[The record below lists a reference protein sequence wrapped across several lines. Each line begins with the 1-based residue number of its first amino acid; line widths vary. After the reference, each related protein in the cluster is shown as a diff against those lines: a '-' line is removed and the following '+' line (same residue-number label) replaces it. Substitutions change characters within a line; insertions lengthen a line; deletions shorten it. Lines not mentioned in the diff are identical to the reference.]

1 MQLTTGDTQTLGGNA
16 SAKNTPS
23 QNTPSNIHG
32 VFVIESKPPHHF
44 LEGDARFKK
53 LTGYTNEE
61 DFGTEFS
68 SMIHEQDYMRFKHGI
83 IDQLSL
89 SNHTHHRFR
98 LRCKDGSY
106 LSVRVQGDYF
116 QLKDGREILRYA
128 ITDSIPID
136 DIALENLRAKSD
148 LEVFARTIHT
158 GLSKHL
164 CDHQLSL
171 LWANDYFYQL
181 GGYSKEDWETIHG
194 NNTLNIIYQK
204 DLAGIISKIA
214 DITETNTVEMD
225 FRIIC
230 QDKALKWIHASAGFS
245 GEIHD
250 NFRVINVILSD
261 ITPLMT
267 AEHNAR
273 IATKQYM
280 ILSDISEEIAYEYSF
295 STDTLTLSKRYERHF
310 DFPQVIEHPGEVL
323 TDTAYVSDDTRE
335 VFLRI
340 LNDALQGVSDGNG
353 EFRLKERDGKYAWY
367 YTSFSCITDDNGH
380 VVKFVGLLKN
390 VDAQKENQEI
400 LIKKSQLDNATGLYN
415 KGTIEHLIQKSLS
428 YLIDSRQDALMLIDI
443 DDFKQINDTFG
454 HLKGDEVIVSVAK
467 AMQSVTTANDM
478 AGRSGG
484 DEFVIYFS
492 DVLDTTMLIEKAASI
507 ADTLRQEYPGT
518 SNVPKVTLSIGIALA
533 AMGTTYETL
542 LNDADTAL
550 YNAKSK
556 GKNCSVL
563 YNASMERTEYTN
575 QRHTPGVPSKAP
587 YESLINSIVEALDR
601 AHSTDSALNQVMTYL
616 GTNLPIDKIGIFE
629 YTQEHNYLNCTYQWN
644 KNPLDSTRAME
655 QRIPATPFEE
665 LYSTSTNGIFYS
677 PDTRQIQL
685 MNPDSVPDPNYVCQ
699 LAVTKIMDGS
709 RLMGFISIAS
719 TDLENKWTPELKNLF
734 VWITHLLGPHVKK
747 KASDDTFYSLRETT
761 KVMLDTLPQLIYIV
775 DKDTRSLLFMNKA
788 FYKAYPDSELYEKC
802 YHAIYGKASPCA
814 NCPLNLSSE
823 AFRQNPLHPTAMD
836 VNSFHFTTVA
846 TSWRGLHDSY
856 MITAT
861 PMEEQSEY
869 EKENLALKE
878 QILLE
883 RQLAESSYIDTTT
896 GYSNFEKFKLD
907 AQQVLDTQLDNDY
920 VLIYGNIRNFKV
932 LNENYGHDVGDRILR
947 TVCDVLN
954 RYQQVDEPFARV
966 ISDTFV
972 IMKRFIG
979 EDTQITA
986 FQYICKEIT
995 KACSYIE
1002 VNFPV
1007 HFNAGMLVIDEELR
1021 THSLNSLIDRA
1032 AIAYKTVKKQPQ
1044 GGIAYYDQELHDHMQ
1059 YNAHLE
1065 NNMVDALEN
1074 GEFLPYL
1081 QPKFSIGEKRII
1093 GCEVLVRW
1101 KSPQQGF
1108 LVPDK
1113 FIPLF
1118 EQNGFISEVDLYMF
1132 REVCKLMR
1140 TYLDRSLPIY
1150 PCSVNVSRITLMK
1163 HDFIKN
1169 VLDII
1174 KEYDIPTEN
1183 IEFEV
1188 TENVFMEEPDAVISV
1203 LKELKSHG
1211 FSISMDD
1218 FGSGYSSLTLLRDL
1232 PIDIVKL
1239 DKEFLKD
1246 SANNDNTYLIMKSVI
1261 DMAHAMEMKVV
1272 CEGIETEEQA
1282 QALDELGCEIGQGYL
1297 FAKPMPV
1304 DDYNSIAYKKDG
1316 QK

>member
-1 MQLTTGDTQTLGGNA
+1 MEITLGDTQTLGGSA
-16 SAKNTPS
+16 SEKS
-23 QNTPSNIHG
+23 TPSNIQG
-32 VFVIESKPPHHF
+32 IFVIESKSPHHF
-44 LEGDARFKK
+44 LEGDSSFQR

-61 DFGTEFS
+61 DFGTEFVF
-68 SMIHEQDYMRFKHGI
+68 MTHEQDYMLLKHSI

-98 LRCKDGSY
+98 LKCKDGSY
-106 LSVRVQGDYF
+106 LFVHVQGDYF
-116 QLKDGREILRYA
+116 KLKDGREILKCA
-128 ITDSIPID
+128 ITDSMPID
-136 DIALENLRAKSD
+136 DIVLENFQSKSD
-148 LEVFARTIHT
+148 LEVFAKTIHT

-181 GGYSKEDWETIHG
+181 GGYTREDLENLYG
-194 NNTLNIIYQK
+194 NNILSMIYQK

-214 DITETNTVEMD
+214 EITETNTVEMN

-230 QDKALKWIHASAGFS
+230 QDGSLKWIHAAAGFS

-267 AEHNAR
+267 AERDAR

-295 STDTLTLSKRYERHF
+295 STDTLTLSKRYERYF
-310 DFPQVIEHPGEVL
+310 DFPQIMEHPGKKL
-323 TDTAYVSDDTRE
+323 KNTDYISDDTRE
-335 VFLRI
+335 VFLEI
-340 LNDALQGVSDGNG
+340 LSNALRGVPEGSG
-353 EFRLKERDGKYAWY
+353 EFKLRERDGNYAWY
-367 YTSFSCITDDNGH
+367 YTSFSSITDDGGN

-390 VDAQKENQEI
+390 IDMQKQNQEI
-400 LIKKSQLDNATGLYN
+400 LIKKSQLDTATGLLN
-415 KGTIEHLIQKSLS
+415 KGTSEHFIQKSLS
-428 YLIDSRQDALMLIDI
+428 CLNDSQADALMLIDI

-454 HLKGDEVIVSVAK
+454 HLKGDEVIISIAK
-467 AMQSVTTANDM
+467 AMQKVITANDM
-478 AGRSGG
+478 AGRIGG
-484 DEFVIYFS
+484 DEFAIYFS
-492 DVLDTTMLIEKAASI
+492 DVLDTAMLIEKAASI
-507 ADTLRQEYPGT
+507 ANTLRQEYPGT
-518 SNVPKVTLSIGIALA
+518 PNAPKVTLSIGIATA
-533 AMGTTYETL
+533 TMGTTYETL

-550 YNAKSK
+550 YNAKSQ
-556 GKNCSVL
+556 GKNRSLL
-563 YNASMERTEYTN
+563 YNDSMARTEYTN
-575 QRHTPGVPSKAP
+575 QHRIPGNTKINR

-601 AHSTDSALNQVMTYL
+601 AHSTDSGLNQVLTYL

-629 YTQEHNYLNCTYQWN
+629 YTQDRKYLNCTYQWN
-644 KNPLDSTRAME
+644 RNPLDSTKAKE

-665 LYSTSTNGIFYS
+665 LYSIGNNGIFYS

-685 MNPDSVPDPNYVCQ
+685 TNPDTVPDPSYVCQ
-699 LAVTKIMDGS
+699 LAVTKIEDGS

-719 TDLENKWTPELKNLF
+719 TDLENKWSQELKSLF

-747 KASDDTFYSLRETT
+747 KASDDTFFSLREST
-761 KVMLDTLPQLIYIV
+761 KVMLDTLPELTYIV
-775 DKDTRSLLFMNKA
+775 DKDTRSLVYMNKA
-788 FYKAYPDSELYEKC
+788 FNDAFPDTELYEKC
-802 YHAIYGKASPCA
+802 YRAVYGKSSPCA
-814 NCPLNLSSE
+814 NCPIDACDTLRE
-823 AFRQNPLHPTAMD
+823 NPLQPTVLD
-836 VNSFHFTTVA
+836 ESRYHITSVA

-856 MITAT
+856 MMTAT
-861 PMEEQSEY
+861 PIISQSDY
-869 EKENLALKE
+869 EKENEALKE
-878 QILLE
+878 QIIIE
-883 RQLAESSYIDTTT
+883 RQLAESSYIDSTT
-896 GYSNFEKFKLD
+896 GYANFEKFKID
-907 AQQVLDTQLDNDY
+907 ARQVLDTHPGNDY
-920 VLIYGNIRNFKV
+920 VLIYGSLKNFKV
-932 LNENYGHDVGDRILR
+932 LNENYGHDIGDRILK

-954 RYQQVDEPFARV
+954 RYKQPDEPFARV
-966 ISDTFV
+966 ISDTF
-972 IMKRFIG
+972 IILKRFIG
-979 EDTQITA
+979 EEAQITA

-995 KACSYIE
+995 KACEYID

-1007 HFNAGMLVIDEELR
+1007 HFNAGILVIDDTLR
-1021 THSLNSLIDRA
+1021 SHTLNSLIDRA

-1044 GGIAYYDQELHDHMQ
+1044 GGIAYYDHELHNQLQ

-1065 NNMVDALEN
+1065 NSMVDALEN

-1081 QPKFSIGEKRII
+1081 QPKFSIDEKRII

-1101 KSPQQGF
+1101 KSPKQGF

-1118 EQNGFISEVDLYMF
+1118 EQNGFISEIDLYMF

-1140 TYLDRSLPIY
+1140 SYLDRSLPIY

-1163 HDFIKN
+1163 HGFIEN
-1169 VLDII
+1169 VMDII
-1174 KEYDIPTEN
+1174 KEYEIPTEN

-1188 TENVFMEEPDAVISV
+1188 TENVFMEDPETVISV
-1203 LKELKSHG
+1203 LNELKSHG

-1232 PIDIVKL
+1232 PIDVVKL

-1282 QALDELGCEIGQGYL
+1282 QELNKLGCEIGQGYL

-1304 DDYNSIAYKKDG
+1304 DDYNSIAYKDK
-1316 QK
+1316 

>member
-1 MQLTTGDTQTLGGNA
+1 MEITSGDTQTLGRSAETENA
-16 SAKNTPS
+16 PAEI
-23 QNTPSNIHG
+23 QGI
-32 VFVIESKPPHHF
+32 FVVESKSPHHF
-44 LEGDARFKK
+44 LEGDARFQR

-61 DFGTEFS
+61 DFGTELAF
-68 SMIHEQDYMRFKHGI
+68 MVYEQDYMRLKHSI

-89 SNHTHHRFR
+89 SNHIHHKFR
-98 LRCKDGSY
+98 LKCKDGSY
-106 LSVRVQGDYF
+106 LSLHVQGDYF
-116 QLKDGREILRYA
+116 KLKDGREILKYA
-128 ITDSIPID
+128 ITESVPID
-136 DIALENLRAKSD
+136 DMTLETLRSKSD
-148 LEVFARTIHT
+148 LEIFAKTIQT

-181 GGYSKEDWETIHG
+181 GGYEKADWEDTYG
-194 NNTLNIIYQK
+194 NNTLSIIYQK

-230 QDKALKWIHASAGFS
+230 RDSSLKWIHAAAGFS
-245 GEIHD
+245 GEIRD

-261 ITPLMT
+261 ITPLMA
-267 AEHNAR
+267 AERDAR

-295 STDTLTLSKRYERHF
+295 SADTLTLSKRYERHF
-310 DFPQVIEHPGEVL
+310 DFPQIIEHPGEAL
-323 TDTAYVSDDTRE
+323 ADTVYVSDDTKT
-335 VFLRI
+335 VFTTLLNNALR
-340 LNDALQGVSDGNG
+340 GVPEGSG
-353 EFRLKERDGKYAWY
+353 EFRLKERDGNYAWY
-367 YTSFSCITDDNGH
+367 YTSFSSITDDNGNI
-380 VVKFVGLLKN
+380 VKFVGLLKN
-390 VDAQKENQEI
+390 IDTQKQNQEI
-400 LIKKSQLDNATGLYN
+400 LMKKSQLDNATGLFN
-415 KGTIEHLIQKSLS
+415 KGTSEHSIQKSLS
-428 YLIDSRQDALMLIDI
+428 YLNDSQTDALMLIDI

-454 HLKGDEVIVSVAK
+454 HLKGDEVIVNIAK
-467 AMQSVTTANDM
+467 AMQSVITANDM
-478 AGRSGG
+478 AGRIGG
-484 DEFVIYFS
+484 DEFVIYFT

-507 ADTLRQEYPGT
+507 SATLQQEYPGGP
-518 SNVPKVTLSIGIALA
+518 NVPRVTLSIGIAMA
-533 AMGTTYETL
+533 SMGTTYETL

-550 YNAKSK
+550 YNAKSQ
-556 GKNCSVL
+556 GKNRSLL
-563 YNASMERTEYTN
+563 YNSSMARQEYINAHRTSDTI
-575 QRHTPGVPSKAP
+575 TKMP

-601 AHSTDSALNQVMTYL
+601 AHSTDSALNQVLTYL
-616 GTNLPIDKIGIFE
+616 GMNLPIDKIGIFE
-629 YTQEHNYLNCTYQWN
+629 YTQDRKYLNCTYQWN
-644 KNPLDSTRAME
+644 KNPLDSTKTKE
-655 QRIPATPFEE
+655 QRIPAIPFEE
-665 LYSTSTNGIFYS
+665 LYNIGNNGIYYS

-685 MNPDSVPDPNYVCQ
+685 TNPDSVPDPNYVCQ
-699 LAVTKIMDGS
+699 LAVTKIEDGS

-719 TDLENKWTPELKNLF
+719 TDLENKWPQDLKSLF

-747 KASDDTFYSLRETT
+747 KASDDTFFSLREST
-761 KVMLDTLPQLIYIV
+761 KVMLDTLPQLTYIV
-775 DKDTRSLLFMNKA
+775 DKDTRSLVYMNKA
-788 FYKAYPDSELYEKC
+788 FNDAFPDTELYEKC
-802 YHAIYGKASPCA
+802 YCAIYGKSKPCA
-814 NCPLNLSSE
+814 NCPIDISSGTLKE
-823 AFRQNPLHPTAMD
+823 KPLHPT
-836 VNSFHFTTVA
+836 VLEENKYHITSVA

-856 MITAT
+856 MMTAT
-861 PMEEQSEY
+861 PIIPQSDY
-869 EKENLALKE
+869 EKENEALKE
-878 QILLE
+878 QIILE
-883 RQLAESSYIDTTT
+883 RQIAESSYIDSTT
-896 GYSNFEKFKLD
+896 GYANFEKFKID
-907 AQQVLDTQLDNDY
+907 ARQVLNTQLNNDY
-920 VLIYGNIRNFKV
+920 VLIYGSLRNFKV
-932 LNENYGHDVGDRILR
+932 LNETYGHDVGDRILK

-954 RYQQVDEPFARV
+954 RYKQPDEPFARV
-966 ISDTFV
+966 ISDTF
-972 IMKRFIG
+972 IILKRFIG
-979 EDTQITA
+979 EEAQITA

-995 KACSYIE
+995 KACVYID

-1007 HFNAGMLVIDEELR
+1007 HFNAGMLVIDESLR
-1021 THSLNSLIDRA
+1021 NHSLNSLIDRA
-1032 AIAYKTVKKQPQ
+1032 SIAYKTVKKQPQ
-1044 GGIAYYDQELHDHMQ
+1044 GGIAYYDHELHNQLQ

-1081 QPKFSIGEKRII
+1081 QPKFSINEKRII

-1101 KSPQQGF
+1101 KSPKQGF

-1118 EQNGFISEVDLYMF
+1118 EQNGFISEIDLYMF

-1140 TYLDRSLPIY
+1140 DYLDRSLPIY

-1163 HDFIKN
+1163 HDFIQN
-1169 VLDII
+1169 VLAII

-1188 TENVFMEEPDAVISV
+1188 TENVFMEEPETVISV
-1203 LKELKSHG
+1203 LNELKSHG

-1232 PIDIVKL
+1232 PIDVVKL

-1282 QALDELGCEIGQGYL
+1282 HALNELGCEIGQGYL

-1304 DDYNSIAYKKDG
+1304 DDYNSIAYKDK
-1316 QK
+1316 